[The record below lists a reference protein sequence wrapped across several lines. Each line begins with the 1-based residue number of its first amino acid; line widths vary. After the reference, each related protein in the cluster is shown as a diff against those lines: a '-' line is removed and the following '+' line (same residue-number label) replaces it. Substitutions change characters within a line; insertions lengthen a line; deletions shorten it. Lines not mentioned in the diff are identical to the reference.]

1 MFDTRPATDPVA
13 VAMSWTASRGID
25 IRRWPQDGR
34 PIASEHPVLYLL
46 APGAEPPRCGLLEDW
61 LRLPIELDELHA
73 RADRLLA
80 RAATTG
86 AALIRVDDGA
96 LHVGDSIVILS
107 EQEERLVRVLIER
120 QGQLVPR
127 GELQRAVWPD
137 GAPADPRA
145 LDNRVKTLRAR
156 LRGLPLRIHTIRGQ
170 GLLLERT

>member
-13 VAMSWTASRGID
+13 VALSWTASRGID
-25 IRRWPQDGR
+25 IRCWPQDGR
-34 PIASEHPVLYLL
+34 PTSAEHPVLYLL
-46 APGAEPPRCGLLEDW
+46 PVGVEPPRCGVLEDW
-61 LRLPIELDELHA
+61 LRLPVDLDELHA

-80 RAATTG
+80 RAASTG

-96 LHVGDSIVILS
+96 LHVGEHIVILS
-107 EQEERLVRVLIER
+107 EQEERLVRALADR
-120 QGQLVPR
+120 PGQLVPR
-127 GELQRAVWPD
+127 DELQLAVWPD

>member
-13 VAMSWTASRGID
+13 VTLSWTASRGID
-25 IRRWPQDGR
+25 IRSWPQDGR
-34 PIASEHPVLYLL
+34 PTSSEHPVLYLVP
-46 APGAEPPRCGLLEDW
+46 AGAEPPRCGVLEDW
-61 LRLPIELDELHA
+61 LRLPIDLDELHA

-80 RAATTG
+80 RAAHTG
-86 AALIRVDDGA
+86 AALIRVDEGA
-96 LHVGDSIVILS
+96 LHVGEHIVILS
-107 EQEERLVRVLIER
+107 EQEERLMRALADQPGR
-120 QGQLVPR
+120 LVPR
-127 GELQRAVWPD
+127 DELQRAVWPD